1 MRITVV
7 GSINLDLVATA
18 RQLPAP
24 GETVTGA
31 TLARHP
37 GGKGANQALAA
48 ERLGAEV
55 CLIGR
60 VGDDAMAGEALAL
73 MEDLGVDL
81 AGVEVDV
88 AAPTGVALIAVD
100 PAGENQI
107 VVAAGANHM
116 VTPEQLPQR
125 IEGALIVQLEL
136 PIETVEAAV
145 GRATGFVCAN
155 LAPAAPV
162 SERLLRRADLIVV
175 NETEAPSMAT
185 ACTGAAAGWSSP
197 RAPGARP
204 CISAASKWPGRPRR
218 PSRRSMRRA
227 RATPSSPPSRWL
239 CLKAWTRPK
248 RCASPAPPGRSRRP
262 ARAPNPRRRSAI
274 RSRRCWR
281 DKNTRAAQPVI
292 DWMHPPCECLAGGKF
307 NAFKREMCVRRHVG
321 AGRHLYSGRL

>member
-18 RQLPAP
+18 PQLPAP

-37 GGKGANQALAA
+37 GGKGANQAHALKKLAA
-48 ERLGAEV
+48 EKRGAEV

-60 VGDDAMAGEALAL
+60 VGNDAMAGEALAL

-100 PAGENQI
+100 PTGENQI
-107 VVAAGANHM
+107 VVAAGANHL

-136 PIETVEAAV
+136 PVETVEAAV

-162 SERLLRRADLIVV
+162 SEALLRRADLIVV
-175 NETEAPSMAT
+175 NETEAEFYGDGLHRGGGRVVVTKGAKGAT
-185 ACTGAAAGWSSP
+185 LYQRGVETAWAAPPAVEAVDATGAGDVFVAAITVALLEGMAPAEALRFACAAGAFSVT
-197 RAPGARP
+197 RPGAQP
-204 CISAASKWPGRPRR
+204 SAPERR
-218 PSRRSMRRA
+218 QVEG
-227 RATPSSPPSRWL
+227 L
-239 CLKAWTRPK
+239 
-248 RCASPAPPGRSRRP
+248 
-262 ARAPNPRRRSAI
+262 
-274 RSRRCWR
+274 
-281 DKNTRAAQPVI
+281 
-292 DWMHPPCECLAGGKF
+292 LA
-307 NAFKREMCVRRHVG
+307 E
-321 AGRHLYSGRL
+321 